1 MARASL
7 AAGDLD
13 GVATWKAKAVAALD
27 DIADPDDRE
36 IVEGDI
42 ATLP

>member
-1 MARASL
+1 MARAHL

-13 GVATWKAKAVAALD
+13 QVAAWKAKAGAALD
-27 DIADPDDRE
+27 AISDADDRE